1 MAKPGKEIMNRIE
14 TPDQLDEFL
23 RFKSTKSWLAL
34 ASMAGIVTLAVIW
47 GIFGEVQTK
56 VEGTAI
62 LLAEGGL
69 FQIVAK
75 ESGHLQ
81 ECKVRSGDI
90 IQEGQIVAVV
100 NNPQLENQINTKQAE
115 IDSIRASRFK
125 QSQLIL
131 ARTDAQKRVF
141 ETQRLQLIQR
151 KVFIERRLRALDER
165 VRTYEELL
173 KEGAATRQAY
183 LNAKLEYE
191 KALEEG
197 ASVDTELNERIL
209 KRRELEASVH
219 DQLFQLKFKL
229 SLAQGELSALQKKMD
244 LTTSIR
250 SDFHGRVIEV
260 LARQGQRVLEGQAIV
275 TCDRALTLLE
285 VEIFVPA
292 AEGKKIL
299 PGMRIQVVPSTVQR
313 EEYGFMTGK
322 VSSVDLF
329 PISRDALLSWLK
341 NDKLVD
347 SVMQKGP
354 LLSVLG
360 SLDRDPSTKS
370 GFHWSSLKGA
380 DVELTAGT
388 MGTAEV
394 VVSQQPPA
402 ALVLPAIKKW
412 LGS

>member
-1 MAKPGKEIMNRIE
+1 MAKPGKEIVNRVE

-322 VSSVDLF
+322 VSSVDIF

-380 DVELTAGT
+380 EVELTAGT

-394 VVSQQPPA
+394 VVSKQPPA

>member
-14 TPDQLDEFL
+14 TPDQLGEFL

-322 VSSVDLF
+322 VSSVDIF

-370 GFHWSSLKGA
+370 GFRWSSLKGA
-380 DVELTAGT
+380 EVELTAGT

-394 VVSQQPPA
+394 VVSKQPPA

>member
-1 MAKPGKEIMNRIE
+1 MAKPGKEVVNRIE

-34 ASMAGIVTLAVIW
+34 ASMTGIVTLAVIW

-62 LLAEGGL
+62 LLSEGGL

-90 IQEGQIVAVV
+90 IQKKQIVAVV
-100 NNPQLENQINTKQAE
+100 SNPQLENQISIKQAE

-131 ARTDAQKRVF
+131 AKTDAQKRVF

-191 KALEEG
+191 KAVEEG
-197 ASVDTELNERIL
+197 ATVDTELNEAIL
-209 KRRELEASVH
+209 KRRELEATVH

-229 SLAQGELSALQKKMD
+229 SLAEGELNALQKKMD

-260 LARQGQRVLEGQAIV
+260 LARQGQRVQEGQPIV
-275 TCDRALTLLE
+275 TCDRALTELE

-299 PGMRIQVVPSTVQR
+299 PGMTIQVAPSTVQR

-322 VSSVDLF
+322 VSSVDIF

-394 VVSQQPPA
+394 VVSKQPPA

-412 LGS
+412 LGI

>member
-1 MAKPGKEIMNRIE
+1 MAKPGKEVMNRIE

-34 ASMAGIVTLAVIW
+34 ASMTGIVTLAVIW

-62 LLAEGGL
+62 LLSEGGL

-90 IQEGQIVAVV
+90 IQKKQIVAVV
-100 NNPQLENQINTKQAE
+100 SNPQLENQISIKQAE

-131 ARTDAQKRVF
+131 AKTDAQKRVF

-183 LNAKLEYE
+183 LNSKLEYE
-191 KALEEG
+191 KAVEEG
-197 ASVDTELNERIL
+197 ATVDTELNEAIL
-209 KRRELEASVH
+209 KRRELEATVH

-229 SLAQGELSALQKKMD
+229 SLAEGELNALQKKMD

-260 LARQGQRVLEGQAIV
+260 LARQGQRVQEGQPIV
-275 TCDRALTLLE
+275 TCDRALTELE

-299 PGMRIQVVPSTVQR
+299 PGMTIQVAPSTVQR

-322 VSSVDLF
+322 VSSVDIF

-394 VVSQQPPA
+394 VVSKQPPA

-412 LGS
+412 LGI

>member
-1 MAKPGKEIMNRIE
+1 MAKPGREIVNRVE

-173 KEGAATRQAY
+173 KEGAATSQAY

-191 KALEEG
+191 KAREEG

-322 VSSVDLF
+322 VSSVDIF

-380 DVELTAGT
+380 EVELTAGT

-394 VVSQQPPA
+394 VVSKQPPA

>member
-275 TCDRALTLLE
+275 TCDRALTHLE

-322 VSSVDLF
+322 VSSVDIF

-354 LLSVLG
+354 LVSVLG

-380 DVELTAGT
+380 EVELTAGT

-394 VVSQQPPA
+394 VVSKQPPA

-412 LGS
+412 LGA

>member
-1 MAKPGKEIMNRIE
+1 MAKPGKEVMNRIE

-34 ASMAGIVTLAVIW
+34 ASMTGIVTLAVIW

-62 LLAEGGL
+62 LLSEGGL

-90 IQEGQIVAVV
+90 IQKKQIVAVV
-100 NNPQLENQINTKQAE
+100 SNPQLENQISIKQAE

-131 ARTDAQKRVF
+131 AKTDAQKRVF

-191 KALEEG
+191 KAVEEG
-197 ASVDTELNERIL
+197 ATVDTELNEAIL
-209 KRRELEASVH
+209 KRRELEATVH

-229 SLAQGELSALQKKMD
+229 SLAEGELNALQKKMD

-260 LARQGQRVLEGQAIV
+260 LARQGQRVQEGQPIV
-275 TCDRALTLLE
+275 TCDRALTELE

-299 PGMRIQVVPSTVQR
+299 PGMTIQVAPSTVQR

-322 VSSVDLF
+322 VSSVDIF

-380 DVELTAGT
+380 EVELTAGT

-394 VVSQQPPA
+394 VVSKQPPA

-412 LGS
+412 LGI

>member
-1 MAKPGKEIMNRIE
+1 MAKPGKEIVNRVE

-100 NNPQLENQINTKQAE
+100 NNLQLENQINTKQAE

-275 TCDRALTLLE
+275 TCDRALTHLE

-322 VSSVDLF
+322 VSSVDIF

-380 DVELTAGT
+380 EVELTAGT

-394 VVSQQPPA
+394 VVSKQPPA

-412 LGS
+412 LGA

>member
-1 MAKPGKEIMNRIE
+1 MAKPGKEVMNRIE

-34 ASMAGIVTLAVIW
+34 ASMTGIVTLAVIW

-62 LLAEGGL
+62 LLSEGGL

-90 IQEGQIVAVV
+90 IQKKQIVAVV
-100 NNPQLENQINTKQAE
+100 SNPQLENQISIKQAE

-131 ARTDAQKRVF
+131 AKTDAQKRVF

-191 KALEEG
+191 KAVEEG
-197 ASVDTELNERIL
+197 ATVDTELNEAIL
-209 KRRELEASVH
+209 KRRELEATVH

-229 SLAQGELSALQKKMD
+229 SLAEGELNALQKKMD

-260 LARQGQRVLEGQAIV
+260 LARQGQRVQEGQPIV
-275 TCDRALTLLE
+275 TCDRALTELE

-299 PGMRIQVVPSTVQR
+299 PGMTIQVAPSTVQR

-322 VSSVDLF
+322 VSSVDIF

-394 VVSQQPPA
+394 VVSKQPPA

-412 LGS
+412 LGI

>member
-275 TCDRALTLLE
+275 TCDRALTHLE

-322 VSSVDLF
+322 VSSVDIF

-380 DVELTAGT
+380 EVELTAGT

-394 VVSQQPPA
+394 VVSKQPPA

-412 LGS
+412 LGA

>member
-1 MAKPGKEIMNRIE
+1 MAKPGKEIVNRVE

-209 KRRELEASVH
+209 KRRELESSVH

-275 TCDRALTLLE
+275 TCDRALTHLE

-322 VSSVDLF
+322 VSSVDIF

-380 DVELTAGT
+380 EVELTAGT

-394 VVSQQPPA
+394 VVSKQPPA
-402 ALVLPAIKKW
+402 ALVLPAIKKL
-412 LGS
+412 LGA

>member
-1 MAKPGKEIMNRIE
+1 MAKPGKEVRNRIE

-34 ASMAGIVTLAVIW
+34 ASMTGIVTLAVIW

-62 LLAEGGL
+62 LLSEGGL

-90 IQEGQIVAVV
+90 IQKKQIVAVV
-100 NNPQLENQINTKQAE
+100 SNPQLENQISIKQAE

-131 ARTDAQKRVF
+131 AKTDAQKRVF

-191 KALEEG
+191 KAVEEG
-197 ASVDTELNERIL
+197 ATVDTELNEAIL
-209 KRRELEASVH
+209 KRRELEATVH

-229 SLAQGELSALQKKMD
+229 SLAEGELNALQKKMD

-260 LARQGQRVLEGQAIV
+260 LARQGQRVQEGQPIV
-275 TCDRALTLLE
+275 TCDRALTELE

-299 PGMRIQVVPSTVQR
+299 PGMTIQVAPSTVQR

-322 VSSVDLF
+322 VSSVDIF

-394 VVSQQPPA
+394 VVSKQPPA

-412 LGS
+412 LGI

>member
-1 MAKPGKEIMNRIE
+1 MAKPGKEIVNRVE

-151 KVFIERRLRALDER
+151 K
-165 VRTYEELL
+165 
-173 KEGAATRQAY
+173 
-183 LNAKLEYE
+183 
-191 KALEEG
+191 
-197 ASVDTELNERIL
+197 
-209 KRRELEASVH
+209 RRELEASVH

-322 VSSVDLF
+322 VSSVDIF

-380 DVELTAGT
+380 EVELTAGT

-394 VVSQQPPA
+394 VVSKQPPA

-412 LGS
+412 LGA

>member
-1 MAKPGKEIMNRIE
+1 MAKPGKEVMNRIE

-34 ASMAGIVTLAVIW
+34 ASMTGIVTLAVIW

-62 LLAEGGL
+62 LLSEGGL

-75 ESGHLQ
+75 EPGHLQ

-90 IQEGQIVAVV
+90 IQKKQIVAVV
-100 NNPQLENQINTKQAE
+100 SNPQLQNQISIKQAE

-131 ARTDAQKRVF
+131 AKTDAQKRVF

-191 KALEEG
+191 KAVEEG
-197 ASVDTELNERIL
+197 ATVDTELNEAIL
-209 KRRELEASVH
+209 KRRELEATVH

-229 SLAQGELSALQKKMD
+229 SLAEGELNALQKKMD

-260 LARQGQRVLEGQAIV
+260 LARQGQRVQEGQPIV
-275 TCDRALTLLE
+275 TCDRALTELE

-299 PGMRIQVVPSTVQR
+299 PGMTIQVAPSTVQR

-322 VSSVDLF
+322 VSSVDIF

-394 VVSQQPPA
+394 VVSKQPPA

-412 LGS
+412 LGI